1 MVVSRWATAYTVP
14 EEVVDFLSL
23 NNISYVRIPPSK
35 CLSLK
40 LVTSL
45 TPRVVFP
52 YRNFWSY
59 GLGAQKALYL
69 YHDLIRRFDSMVSTA
84 EKRGISITAPPMEIV
99 EENASVIQ
107 YILFL
112 SNLEVVHSMCDSPF
126 SPISGRC

>member
-1 MVVSRWATAYTVP
+1 MSRWATAYTVP
-14 EEVVDFLSL
+14 EDVVDFLSL

-40 LVTSL
+40 LVSSL
-45 TPRVVFP
+45 NTRVVFP

-59 GLGAQKALYL
+59 GLGAQKASILRNEFI
-69 YHDLIRRFDSMVSTA
+69 HRFDSMVSTA

-99 EENASVIQ
+99 EENTSTIQ

-126 SPISGRC
+126 SSISGRF

>member
-1 MVVSRWATAYTVP
+1 MSRWATAYTVP
-14 EEVVDFLSL
+14 EDVVDFLSL

-40 LVTSL
+40 PVSSL
-45 TPRVVFP
+45 NTRVVFP

-59 GLGAQKALYL
+59 GLGAQKALL
-69 YHDLIRRFDSMVSTA
+69 LRNGLIRRFDSMVSTA

-99 EENASVIQ
+99 EENASTIQ

-126 SPISGRC
+126 SSISGRC